1 MAFNQ
6 VTNLDF
12 EEVKTSLKEFMRSSD
27 TFTDYNFEGSVL
39 SQLLDVLSYNTYYS
53 ALNANLVANEVFFDS
68 ASIRENVVS
77 LAKLVGYTP
86 RSAKAAKATI
96 TMDFVVTPAQSS
108 LTLKKGTAFV
118 GKNAE
123 GTFIF
128 SVLADVTRE
137 SYIDGN
143 GIRRVTFTD
152 IDIYQGNL
160 LNLNYAVDTST
171 KQSFIIPSADADV
184 DLLTV
189 IVDHFDTSVPLSYR
203 PVKDITEISATDR
216 VYFVQENKSEQFE
229 IIFGDGVFGR
239 KIHDGDQIAIEYL
252 NTNKALA
259 NECSSF
265 EFVGTIISGSTTITD
280 LQPTITVTTNAFG
293 GSDPEDVTSIK
304 YLAPR
309 YYSSQRRAVTVRDYE
324 TLVAELYPNLQ
335 SLSVYGGEE
344 ANPPQ
349 YGKVY
354 IVAKPNGAEAL
365 TTTAKKELQKA
376 IKKYTILSVI
386 PEIIDPS
393 FLYLE
398 ITSFVYYNNNNTRRN
413 SANITNVVR
422 STIQNFGNTADLERF
437 NGKFKYSKLVGL
449 IDDADI
455 GITSNITRIR
465 MKKNITALTNV
476 FASYTICYGNVIS
489 QNTDLVSSGFKLTGE
504 DQSYIWYLEKYGT
517 NSIAIYR
524 VDGSEKKYYS
534 QNIGTIDYSMGEIN
548 INGINISSTV
558 GGTPYISVSMIP
570 ASNDIIALRDLYLTI
585 ADSDITVTT
594 ILDDISS
601 SSRTSGV
608 GQTPVSS

>member
-108 LTLKKGTAFV
+108 LTLKKGTAFI
-118 GKNAE
+118 GKNAD
-123 GTFIF
+123 GTFVF
-128 SVLADVTRE
+128 SVLADITRE

-171 KQSFIIPSADADV
+171 KQSFIIPSADADI

-189 IVDHFDTSVPLSYR
+189 IVDQFDTSVPLSYR
-203 PVKDITEISATDR
+203 AVKDITEISATDR

-229 IIFGDGVFGR
+229 LIFGDGVFGR
-239 KIHDGDQIAIEYL
+239 KIQDGDSIAIEYL

-280 LQPTITVTTNAFG
+280 LQPTITVTTNSVG
-293 GSDPEDVTSIK
+293 GADPEDVTSIK

-476 FASYTICYGNVIS
+476 FASYT
-489 QNTDLVSSGFKLTGE
+489 TVSYTHLTLPTKR
-504 DQSYIWYLEKYGT
+504 I
-517 NSIAIYR
+517 
-524 VDGSEKKYYS
+524 V
-534 QNIGTIDYSMGEIN
+534 
-548 INGINISSTV
+548 
-558 GGTPYISVSMIP
+558 
-570 ASNDIIALRDLYLTI
+570 
-585 ADSDITVTT
+585 
-594 ILDDISS
+594 
-601 SSRTSGV
+601 
-608 GQTPVSS
+608 

>member
-12 EEVKTSLKEFMRSSD
+12 EEVKSSLKNFMRSSE
-27 TFTDYNFEGSVL
+27 TFSDYNFEGSVL

-77 LAKLVGYTP
+77 LAKLVGYVP

-96 TMDFVVTPAQSS
+96 TMDFLVTPSQES
-108 LTLKKGTAFV
+108 LTIKKGTAFV
-118 GKNAE
+118 GANGE
-123 GTFIF
+123 GTFVF

-137 SYIDGN
+137 AYVDGN

-160 LNLNYAVDTST
+160 LELNYTVDTT
-171 KQSFIIPSADADV
+171 IKQSFIVPSADADV
-184 DLLTV
+184 DLINVT
-189 IVDHFDTSVPLSYR
+189 IDQADNAVPMSYK
-203 PVKDITEISATDR
+203 PVKDITEITATDR
-216 VYFVQENKSEQFE
+216 IYFIQENKSEQFE
-229 IIFGDGVFGR
+229 LIFGDGVFGR
-239 KIHDGDQIAIEYL
+239 KLVSQDKINIEYL
-252 NTNKALA
+252 NTNKSAG

-265 EFVGTIISGSTTITD
+265 EFVGTITSGTTIITE
-280 LQPTITVTTNAFG
+280 LQPTITVTTSSVG
-293 GSDPEDVTSIK
+293 GAEPESVSSIK

-344 ANPPQ
+344 ASPPQ

-365 TTTAKKELQKA
+365 TTTAKKELQKS
-376 IKKYTILSVI
+376 IKKYTILTVI
-386 PEIIDPS
+386 PEILDPS

-398 ITSFVYYNNNNTRRN
+398 ITSFVYYDNNKTRRK
-413 SANITNVVR
+413 SADIANVVR
-422 STIQNFGNTADLERF
+422 GTIQNFGNNRDLERF
-437 NGKFKYSKLVGL
+437 NGKFKYSKLVGQ
-449 IDDADI
+449 IDAADV

-465 MKKNITALTNV
+465 MKKNIQALTNV
-476 FASYTICYGNVIS
+476 FASYKICYGNVIS
-489 QNTDLVSSGFKLTGE
+489 QNTDLVSTGFKLTGE

-517 NSIAIYR
+517 DSIAIYR
-524 VDGSEKKYYS
+524 VDGNEKRYFS

-548 INGINISSTV
+548 INGINISSSV
-558 GGTPYISVSMIP
+558 GNTEYISVSLVP

-585 ADSDITVTT
+585 ADSDISVSTV
-594 ILDDISS
+594 LDETAS

-608 GQTPVSS
+608 GQTPIYS

>member
-239 KIHDGDQIAIEYL
+239 KIQNGDSIAIEYL

-265 EFVGTIISGSTTITD
+265 EFVGSIISGSTTITD
-280 LQPTITVTTNAFG
+280 LQPTISVTTNSFG

-349 YGKVY
+349 Y
-354 IVAKPNGAEAL
+354 
-365 TTTAKKELQKA
+365 
-376 IKKYTILSVI
+376 
-386 PEIIDPS
+386 
-393 FLYLE
+393 
-398 ITSFVYYNNNNTRRN
+398 
-413 SANITNVVR
+413 
-422 STIQNFGNTADLERF
+422 
-437 NGKFKYSKLVGL
+437 
-449 IDDADI
+449 
-455 GITSNITRIR
+455 
-465 MKKNITALTNV
+465 
-476 FASYTICYGNVIS
+476 
-489 QNTDLVSSGFKLTGE
+489 
-504 DQSYIWYLEKYGT
+504 
-517 NSIAIYR
+517 
-524 VDGSEKKYYS
+524 
-534 QNIGTIDYSMGEIN
+534 
-548 INGINISSTV
+548 
-558 GGTPYISVSMIP
+558 
-570 ASNDIIALRDLYLTI
+570 
-585 ADSDITVTT
+585 
-594 ILDDISS
+594 
-601 SSRTSGV
+601 
-608 GQTPVSS
+608 

>member
-12 EEVKTSLKEFMRSSD
+12 EDVKRSLKNFMRSSD
-27 TFTDYNFEGSVL
+27 TFSDYNFEGSVL

-96 TMDFVVTPAQSS
+96 TMDFLVTPSQQS
-108 LTLKKGTAFV
+108 LTIKKGTAFI
-118 GKNAE
+118 GQNGE
-123 GTFIF
+123 GTFVF
-128 SVLADVTRE
+128 SVLADTTRE
-137 SYIDGN
+137 AYVDGN

-160 LNLNYAVDTST
+160 LNLSYTVDTTT
-171 KQSFIIPSADADV
+171 KQSFIIPSANADV
-184 DLLTV
+184 DLLKV
-189 IVDHFDTSVPLSYR
+189 IVDQWDNAVPLSYK

-216 VYFVQENKSEQFE
+216 IYFVQENKSEQFE

-239 KIHDGDQIAIEYL
+239 KVYNGDVIAIEYL
-252 NTNKALA
+252 DTNMDEG

-265 EFVGTIISGSTTITD
+265 EFVGTIISGSTIITE
-280 LQPTITVTTNAFG
+280 LTPTITVTTNSVG
-293 GSDPEDVTSIK
+293 GSKPEDVTSIK

-354 IVAKPNGAEAL
+354 IVAKPNGAESL

-376 IKKYTILSVI
+376 IRKYTILSVI
-386 PEIIDPS
+386 PEISDPS

-398 ITSFVYYNNNNTRRN
+398 ISSFVYFDNNRTRRKP
-413 SANITNVVR
+413 ADIENVVR

-449 IDDADI
+449 IDAADV

-465 MKKNITALTNV
+465 MKKNIEALTNV
-476 FASYTICYGNVIS
+476 FASYKVCYGNVIS
-489 QNTDLVSSGFKLTGE
+489 QNTDLISTGFKLTGE
-504 DQSYIWYLEKYGT
+504 NQEYIWYLEKFGT
-517 NSIAIYR
+517 SDIAIYR
-524 VDGSEKKYYS
+524 IDGSEKKYYS

-558 GGTPYISVSMIP
+558 GSTPYISVSLVP

-594 ILDDISS
+594 VLDEISS